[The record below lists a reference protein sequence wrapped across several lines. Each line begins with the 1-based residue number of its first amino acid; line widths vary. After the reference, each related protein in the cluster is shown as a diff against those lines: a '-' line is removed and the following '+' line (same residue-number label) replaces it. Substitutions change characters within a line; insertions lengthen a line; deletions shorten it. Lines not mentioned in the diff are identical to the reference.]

1 MSDQTGIALLDR
13 NGALGAVAE
22 ALAGADMPAARS
34 FDNLAEIDGTPDCLV
49 VPDQPETDDQTAIN
63 GLALLEAAN
72 DQFDCPI
79 AVYTRRDGYEAVRSA
94 LDAGAT
100 DVLRVPA
107 YRPRL
112 IARRIAAAA
121 GYDDTFRSSG
131 EQITS
136 LLCNY
141 PHTLF
146 LKDDVGRFE
155 NVSAHTANNYGFTRQ
170 QLIGM
175 SDYELFSTAHADEL
189 WEAEQEIVRRGEP
202 EINAVEEYVDQDGER
217 RWVSTTKVPRRGP
230 DGTIVGIVGG
240 TQDVTPAKQQ
250 EALMVALHEA
260 SRKLTRATTRSEIAT
275 VAAEIAAEIDNL
287 PAVQVALADPDGSIQ
302 PIDGATAGPDA
313 TGGSSGGTAIFERY
327 RDAFQRAYDSDT
339 TQYVDASG
347 DLATAAS
354 VVNPVFEGEF
364 TSDEVGIV
372 IPLSKHGVLGVAA
385 PSGIVDEFT
394 DRLAHVLAANVV
406 AAFDRAERER
416 ELAEKN
422 RRLEE
427 FATLGAHE
435 LRNRLQVVLADIT
448 RARSATGPDPLGHA
462 EDTLDRMDRL
472 LTQLLQLAKSG
483 TIPRAVDA
491 VDLRDV
497 ACQVWDGLD
506 TPPGATFSPPP
517 ETSVVANRGALFEIF
532 EALFDNSIEH
542 GLGTNPGNDATLT
555 VDVGVSE
562 SGFYAADDGVGI
574 PDEQRGHLF
583 DVEYARSDDGYGLY
597 IVSALIDAH
606 GWEIGVAESETG
618 GARFEITGVEF
629 R

>member
-1 MSDQTGIALLDR
+1 MSEQTGIALLDR
-13 NGALGAVAE
+13 NAALDVVAE
-22 ALAGADMPAARS
+22 ALSNADVPVAGS
-34 FDNLAEIDGTPDCLV
+34 FDELTAIAQTPDCLV
-49 VPDQPETDDQTAIN
+49 VPDQPATDDRMAIN
-63 GLALLEAAN
+63 GLELFSAAT
-72 DQFDCPI
+72 DQFDCPVV
-79 AVYTRRDGYEAVRSA
+79 VYTRREGYEAIRSPI
-94 LDAGAT
+94 DAGAA
-100 DVLRVPA
+100 DVIRVPA
-107 YRPRL
+107 DRPRL
-112 IARRIAAAA
+112 ITRRVAAAA

-131 EQITS
+131 EQIAS
-136 LLCNY
+136 LLRNY

-175 SDYELFSTAHADEL
+175 SDYELFSREHADEL
-189 WEAEQEIVRRGEP
+189 WEAEQEIIRTGEP

-260 SRKLTRATTRSEIAT
+260 SRKLTRATTRPEIAA
-275 VAAEIAAEIDNL
+275 VATEIAAEMDNL
-287 PAVQVALADPDGSIQ
+287 PAVQVALADSNGTLQ
-302 PIDGATAGPDA
+302 PVEEVTPANRTD
-313 TGGSSGGTAIFERY
+313 TGDSSGEPAIFNRY
-327 RDAFQRAYDSDT
+327 RDAFARAYDTDT

-347 DLATAAS
+347 ALSTASA

-364 TSDEVGIV
+364 TAAEVAIV
-372 IPLSKHGVLGVAA
+372 IPLSQYGVLGVAA
-385 PSGIVDEFT
+385 PSGVVDEFT

-435 LRNRLQVVLADIT
+435 LRNRLQVVLAAIA
-448 RARSATGPDPLGHA
+448 RARSATGSDPLVHA

-497 ACQVWDGLD
+497 AIQVWDELD
-506 TPPGATFSPPP
+506 TPPEATLSPPP
-517 ETSVVANRGALFEIF
+517 ETPIVANRGALREIF
-532 EALFDNSIEH
+532 EALFDNSIKH
-542 GLGTNPGNDATLT
+542 GLSTDPDSETIT
-555 VDVGVSE
+555 VDVGVTQ
-562 SGFYAADDGVGI
+562 SGFYVADDGVGI
-574 PDEQRGHLF
+574 PVEKRSHLF
-583 DVEYARSDDGYGLY
+583 DVEYAKSDDGYGLY
-597 IVSALIDAH
+597 IASALVDAH
-606 GWEIGVAESETG
+606 GWEIAVSESEAG

-629 R
+629 K